1 LICHYGGGVAYASS
15 EGLFFENY
23 KKASI
28 ARAEDM
34 LALHPGRDGL
44 FEIVWYLV

>member
-1 LICHYGGGVAYASS
+1 LICHYGGVVAYASS

-23 KKASI
+23 KEASI
-28 ARAEDM
+28 ARAGDM
-34 LALHPGRDGL
+34 LTLHPCCDGL